1 MLYHLLYPLADTH
14 VIFNVFKYIT
24 FRTIGGTLTALL
36 LCLLL
41 GPKIISFLSE
51 SHIGQEIRDD
61 GPKTHLK
68 KKGTPTM
75 GGSLIL
81 LALCLSTLL
90 WANLKNIYIWLT
102 LLVTLSYGTIG
113 LIDDILKLRRGS
125 SNGLSGWT
133 KFLLQC
139 IFAILFGIA
148 LYLKKDFSPVV
159 AIPFLKKAVF
169 NLGIYY
175 IIFSALVLVSTSNAV
190 NLTDGLDGLAIGSVI
205 TTAATYIIFTYVAG
219 HIKFSYYLNLPY
231 IAGAGELAIFCGAMV
246 GAGLG
251 FLWYNAYPAQ
261 VFMGDTGSLSLGAAI
276 GAVALF
282 SRQELLLLIV
292 GGVFVMESISVIFQV
307 LYYKWTRERIFLMAP
322 IHHHFEIKG
331 WEEPKVTVRFWIIS
345 IILALLALSSLKLR

>member
-24 FRTIGGTLTALL
+24 FRTIGGTLTALFI
-36 LCLLL
+36 CLLL
-41 GPKIISFLSE
+41 GPKIINLLSE
-51 SHIGQEIRDD
+51 KHIGQEIRED
-61 GPKTHLK
+61 GPKTHLR

-81 LALCLSTLL
+81 ISLCISTLL
-90 WANLKNIYIWLT
+90 WANLTNIYIWLT
-102 LLVTLSYGTIG
+102 LLVTLCYGAIG

-125 SNGLSGWT
+125 SKGLSGWT
-133 KFLLQC
+133 KFLLQSL
-139 IFAILFGIA
+139 FAISLGIV
-148 LYLKKDFSPVV
+148 LYLKQDFSPIVTV
-159 AIPFLKKAVF
+159 PFLKKAVF

-175 IIFSALVLVSTSNAV
+175 IIFSALVIVSTSNAV

-219 HIKFSYYLNLPY
+219 HIKFSHYLNLHY
-231 IAGAGELAIFCGAMV
+231 VAGAGELAIFCGTIV

-251 FLWYNAYPAQ
+251 FLWYNTYPAQ

-292 GGVFVMESISVIFQV
+292 GGVFVIESISVIFQV
-307 LYYKWTRERIFLMAP
+307 LYYKWTKERIFLMAP

>member
-14 VIFNVFKYIT
+14 IIFNVFKYIT
-24 FRTIGGTLTALL
+24 FRTIGGTITALII
-36 LCLLL
+36 CLLL
-41 GPKIISFLSE
+41 GPKIINLLSE
-51 SHIGQEIRDD
+51 KHIGQEIRGE

-81 LALCLSTLL
+81 LSLCISTLL
-90 WANLKNIYIWLT
+90 WANLTNVYIWLT
-102 LLVTLSYGTIG
+102 LLITLSYGTIG
-113 LIDDILKLRRGS
+113 LIDDLLKLRRGS
-125 SNGLSGWT
+125 SKGLSGWT
-133 KFLLQC
+133 KFSLQC
-139 IFAILFGIA
+139 IFAILFGIV
-148 LYLKKDFSPVV
+148 LYLKEDFSPVV
-159 AIPFLKKAVF
+159 AAPFFKKAIF

-219 HIKFSYYLNLPY
+219 HIKFSHYLNLPY
-231 IAGAGELAIFCGAMV
+231 IAGAGELAIFCGTMV

-251 FLWYNAYPAQ
+251 FLWYNTYPAQ

-276 GAVALF
+276 AAVALF
-282 SRQELLLLIV
+282 SKQELLLLIV

-307 LYYKWTRERIFLMAP
+307 LYYKWKKERIFLMAP

>member
-1 MLYHLLYPLADTH
+1 MLYHLLYPLSNTH

-36 LCLLL
+36 ICFLL
-41 GPKIISFLSE
+41 GPKIISMLSE
-51 SHIGQEIRDD
+51 KNVGQEIRED

-81 LALCLSTLL
+81 MALCISTLL
-90 WANLKNIYIWLT
+90 WANLTNKYIWLT
-102 LLVTLSYGTIG
+102 LLITLSYGAIG
-113 LIDDILKLRRGS
+113 LTDDILKLRRGS
-125 SNGLSGWT
+125 SKGLSGWT
-133 KFLLQC
+133 KFSLQC
-139 IFAILFGIA
+139 FLAILFGVI
-148 LYLKKDFSPVV
+148 LYLNKDFSPIVS
-159 AIPFLKKAVF
+159 IPFFKKAVF
-169 NLGIYY
+169 HLGIYY
-175 IIFSALVLVSTSNAV
+175 IIFTALVLVSTSNAV

-219 HIKFSYYLNLPY
+219 HIKFSSYLNLPY

-251 FLWYNAYPAQ
+251 FLWYNTYPAQ

-292 GGVFVMESISVIFQV
+292 GGVFVLESVSVIFQV

>member
-14 VIFNVFKYIT
+14 IIFNVFKYIT

-36 LCLLL
+36 ISLLL
-41 GPKIISFLSE
+41 GPKIINLLSE
-51 SHIGQEIRDD
+51 KHIGQEIRED
-61 GPKTHLK
+61 GPKTHIK

-81 LALCLSTLL
+81 MALCISTLL
-90 WANLKNIYIWLT
+90 WANLTNIYIWLS
-102 LLVTLSYGTIG
+102 LLITLSYGTIG
-113 LIDDILKLRRGS
+113 LIDDMLKLRRGS
-125 SNGLSGWT
+125 SKGLSGWT

-139 IFAILFGIA
+139 FFAISFGIV

-169 NLGIYY
+169 HLGVYY

-219 HIKFSYYLNLPY
+219 HIKFSHYLNLNY

-251 FLWYNAYPAQ
+251 FLWYNTYPAQ

-292 GGVFVMESISVIFQV
+292 GGVFVIESVSVIFQV
-307 LYYKWTRERIFLMAP
+307 FYYKWTKERIFLMAP

-345 IILALLALSSLKLR
+345 IILALLAISSLKLR